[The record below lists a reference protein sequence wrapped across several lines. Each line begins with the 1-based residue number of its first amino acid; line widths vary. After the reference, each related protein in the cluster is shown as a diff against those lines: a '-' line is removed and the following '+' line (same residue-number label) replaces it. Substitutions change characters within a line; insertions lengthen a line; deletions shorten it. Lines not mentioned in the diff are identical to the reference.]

1 MIKEFNKFENKAG
14 KMVAVYHGLG
24 GGGGKLIPRLLRKY
38 GFNRVH
44 YPEIYYERE
53 WYKDKCKSMF
63 NRELNAI
70 KHADL
75 LIGFSLGGYT
85 AFELAGYTGKNLML
99 VNPAID
105 RSKTLLDIKTYDVP
119 FKRNFGNVEVYLG
132 TEDDLIDKKWTID
145 YLKKLNVKSDIY
157 LVPGMEHNT
166 YIEEFEVMLDNSKLL

>member
-1 MIKEFNKFENKAG
+1 MIQEFNKFENKG

-24 GGGGKLIPRLLRKY
+24 GGGGKLIPNLLRKY

-44 YPEIYYERE
+44 YPEINYQRE

-70 KHADL
+70 KHVDL

-105 RSKTLLDIKTYDVP
+105 RSKTLLNIKSYDVP
-119 FKRNFGNVEVYLG
+119 FKRNFGNVEAYLG
-132 TEDDLIDKKWTID
+132 TKDDLIDKQWTID
-145 YLKKLNVKSDIY
+145 YLKKLNVQSDIY
-157 LVPGMEHNT
+157 LVPGMEHDT
-166 YIEEFEVMLDNSKLL
+166 YIDEFEGILDNSKLL